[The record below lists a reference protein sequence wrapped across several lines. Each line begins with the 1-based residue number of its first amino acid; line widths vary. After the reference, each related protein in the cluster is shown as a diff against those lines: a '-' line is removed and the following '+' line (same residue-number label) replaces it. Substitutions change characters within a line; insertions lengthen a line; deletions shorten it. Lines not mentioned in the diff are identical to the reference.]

1 MLFSVNYK
9 PLSMGID
16 PLTIMTNF
24 TRMHNDYLDPDRHI
38 PNWCDDNYGNWD
50 DDWNGDDDS
59 PDPIPPDE
67 EYNLPFEW
75 QNDLLNDYF

>member
-1 MLFSVNYK
+1 
-9 PLSMGID
+9 
-16 PLTIMTNF
+16 MTNF

-38 PNWCDDNYGNWD
+38 PNWCDDFD
-50 DDWNGDDDS
+50 EDTES
-59 PDPIPPDE
+59 PDPIIDFIPCDVDNLGDIPDCPDE